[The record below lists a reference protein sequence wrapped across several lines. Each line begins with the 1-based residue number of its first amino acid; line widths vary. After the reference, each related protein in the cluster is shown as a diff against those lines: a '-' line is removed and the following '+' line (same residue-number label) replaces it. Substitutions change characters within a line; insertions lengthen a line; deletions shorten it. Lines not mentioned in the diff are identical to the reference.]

1 MRTVVMWMVVAAWTA
16 GAGVAAAGQTPERQ
30 APEGTAP
37 LPDMNAIAKALGV
50 SCGHCHVAR
59 DFTSD
64 ANPKKVIARQM
75 LTMTREINARVA
87 AATGKA
93 TGTSVAVQCATCHRG
108 QPVPRSL
115 SDTLVATL
123 GEKGDAAAAE
133 QYRGL
138 RTQFYG
144 RDTFDFSEQEFLAL
158 GQRLAEV
165 RPDAALALL
174 AVHLE
179 FNPQSSNTYV
189 VMSRAHVRKRDTPA
203 AIAALKK
210 AIEVEPNNG
219 LAQGYLYQ
227 LEPRR

>member
-1 MRTVVMWMVVAAWTA
+1 MRRVVMWMVVAVWTA
-16 GAGVAAAGQTPERQ
+16 GGGAAAVGQAQPRTE
-30 APEGTAP
+30 P
-37 LPDMNAIAKALGV
+37 LPDMNAIARALGV
-50 SCGHCHVAR
+50 TCAHCHVAR

-64 ANPKKVIARQM
+64 ANPKKGVARQM
-75 LTMTREINARVA
+75 LAMTREINARVE
-87 AATGKA
+87 AATGKP

-123 GEKGDAAAAE
+123 GEKGDQAAAD

-144 RDTFDFSEQEFLAL
+144 RDTFDFSEQELLAL

-189 VMSRAHVRKRDTPA
+189 VMSRAHVRRRDTPA

-210 AIEVEPNNG
+210 AIEIEPNNG

>member
-1 MRTVVMWMVVAAWTA
+1 MRWMVVALWVAWVGAAVA
-16 GAGVAAAGQTPERQ
+16 GAAQTPASRTE
-30 APEGTAP
+30 P

-50 SCGHCHVAR
+50 TCGHCHVPR

-75 LTMTREINARVA
+75 LAMTREINARVE
-87 AATGKA
+87 AATGKP

-115 SDTLVATL
+115 SETLVATL
-123 GEKGDAAAAE
+123 GEKGDTAMAE

-138 RTQFYG
+138 RTRFYG

-165 RPDAALALL
+165 RPDAALVLL

-210 AIEVEPNNG
+210 AIEVEPSNG

>member
-1 MRTVVMWMVVAAWTA
+1 MRAVVMWMVVAAWTA
-16 GAGVAAAGQTPERQ
+16 GAGAATAGQAQERT
-30 APEGTAP
+30 GP

-50 SCGHCHVAR
+50 TCGHCHVAR
-59 DFTSD
+59 DFKSD
-64 ANPKKVIARQM
+64 ANPKKGVARQM
-75 LTMTREINARVA
+75 LAMTREINARVE
-87 AATGKA
+87 AATGKP
-93 TGTSVAVQCATCHRG
+93 TGKSVAVQCATCHRG

-123 GEKGDAAAAE
+123 GEKGDQAAAE

-189 VMSRAHVRKRDTPA
+189 VMSRAHVRRRDTPA
-203 AIAALKK
+203 AIAALKR
-210 AIEVEPNNG
+210 AIEIEPNNG